1 MKTAVIV
8 LGAVATFTAAILLL
22 RIELEGGRDELPPS
36 ASALPAMSSMSTTPG
51 VRPIPIAGTLPAEV
65 PPLTDTTG
73 LLQSLTLDELL
84 DQVEADSGGAF
95 SVLEREQLAT
105 ELRAD
110 PELRSAFAD
119 RPAGN

>member
-1 MKTAVIV
+1 
-8 LGAVATFTAAILLL
+8 
-22 RIELEGGRDELPPS
+22 
-36 ASALPAMSSMSTTPG
+36 
-51 VRPIPIAGTLPAEV
+51 
-65 PPLTDTTG
+65 LTDTTG

-110 PELRSAFAD
+110 PELRSSFAD
-119 RPAGN
+119 

>member
-1 MKTAVIV
+1 LKTAVIV

-22 RIELEGGRDELPPS
+22 RIEREGGRDELPPS
-36 ASALPAMSSMSTTPG
+36 ASAVPAMTSTTAPG
-51 VRPIPIAGTLPAEV
+51 VRPLPIAGTLPAAI

-110 PELRSAFAD
+110 PELRSSFAD
-119 RPAGN
+119 

>member
-1 MKTAVIV
+1 MKTAGIV

-36 ASALPAMSSMSTTPG
+36 ASAVPAMSSMSTTPG
-51 VRPIPIAGTLPAEV
+51 VRPLPIAGTPAAEV

-73 LLQSLTLDELL
+73 LLQSLTLDELF

-110 PELRSAFAD
+110 PDLRSAFAD
-119 RPAGN
+119 

>member
-1 MKTAVIV
+1 LKTAVVI

-36 ASALPAMSSMSTTPG
+36 ASAVPAMSSLSTTPG
-51 VRPIPIAGTLPAEV
+51 VRPLPIAGTLPAET

-84 DQVEADSGGAF
+84 DQVEADSSGAF
-95 SVLEREQLAT
+95 SVLEREQLAA
-105 ELRAD
+105 ELRSD
-110 PELRSAFAD
+110 PELREAFAD
-119 RPAGN
+119 